1 MLDDE
6 TFWSIIS
13 LLDVEN
19 DTRDLESIQP
29 AVEALAKMSVR
40 EIKQF
45 EENLSYKLFL
55 LDTKEHAKNIGKYS
69 YRENDES
76 YFSPDMF
83 LYIRC
88 FAVAQGKEF
97 YESALNNPM
106 NMPKHNACEI
116 LLSLASEAY
125 TERMGKE
132 FTYSSGCD
140 YETFSNMEGWT

>member
-1 MLDDE
+1 M
-6 TFWSIIS
+6 
-13 LLDVEN
+13 EN

-132 FTYSSGCD
+132 LTYSSGCD
-140 YETFSNMEGWT
+140 YEAFSNMEGWT